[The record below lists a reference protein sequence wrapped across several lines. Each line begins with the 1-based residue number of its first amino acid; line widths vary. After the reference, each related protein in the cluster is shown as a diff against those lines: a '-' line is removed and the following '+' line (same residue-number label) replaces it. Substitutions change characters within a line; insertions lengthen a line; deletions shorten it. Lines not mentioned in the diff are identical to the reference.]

1 MTDMETCKEIHR
13 RIDEKMETQERRL
26 NRHAERL
33 DLIENINSRLEERI
47 SNLINQ
53 LNSLNIILR
62 WFMGLLIG
70 AFVTFFFVAAQRGL
84 L

>member
-1 MTDMETCKEIHR
+1 MTEKCEQIHKQVDYR
-13 RIDEKMETQERRL
+13 LDVHDKRLNDHSKRIDM
-26 NRHAERL
+26 
-33 DLIENINSRLEERI
+33 IENINSRLEERI

-53 LNSLNIILR
+53 LNTLNVTLR

>member
-1 MTDMETCKEIHR
+1 DHSK
-13 RIDEKMETQERRL
+13 
-26 NRHAERL
+26 RL
-33 DLIENINSRLEERI
+33 DMIENINSRLEERI

-53 LNSLNIILR
+53 LNSLNVTLR

>member
-1 MTDMETCKEIHR
+1 DHSK
-13 RIDEKMETQERRL
+13 
-26 NRHAERL
+26 RL
-33 DLIENINSRLEERI
+33 DMIENINSRLEERI

-53 LNSLNIILR
+53 LNTLNVTLR

>member
-1 MTDMETCKEIHR
+1 M
-13 RIDEKMETQERRL
+13 
-26 NRHAERL
+26 
-33 DLIENINSRLEERI
+33 IENINSRLEERI

-53 LNSLNIILR
+53 LNTLNVTLR

>member
-1 MTDMETCKEIHR
+1 MT
-13 RIDEKMETQERRL
+13 EKCEQVHKQVDYRLDVHDKRL
-26 NRHAERL
+26 NDHSKRL
-33 DLIENINSRLEERI
+33 DMIESINSRLYERI

-53 LNSLNIILR
+53 LNTLNVTLR

-70 AFVTFFFVAAQRGL
+70 AFVTFFFYAAQRGL

>member
-1 MTDMETCKEIHR
+1 MT
-13 RIDEKMETQERRL
+13 EKCEQMHKQVDYRLDVHDKRL
-26 NRHAERL
+26 NDHSKRL
-33 DLIENINSRLEERI
+33 DMIENINSRLEERI

-53 LNSLNIILR
+53 LNTLNVTLR

>member
-1 MTDMETCKEIHR
+1 MTEKCEQIHKQVDYR
-13 RIDEKMETQERRL
+13 LDVHDKRL
-26 NRHAERL
+26 NDHSKRL
-33 DLIENINSRLEERI
+33 DMIENINSRLEERI

-53 LNSLNIILR
+53 LNSLNVTLR